1 MMTRFTSQIQPFLVA
16 PRARPRA
23 FGPLLAGA
31 ALIFF
36 ALSAGCSRPLLS
48 PKDQRSQYDRYDRA
62 RNQYAQQFKEDEYGR
77 KTPNLRGRLSQ
88 KE

>member
-1 MMTRFTSQIQPFLVA
+1 MQHRPLS
-16 PRARPRA
+16 RRPRSHTL
-23 FGPLLAGA
+23 GRSLALA
-31 ALIFF
+31 AIVAATGL
-36 ALSAGCSRPLLS
+36 AACSRPLLS

-77 KTPNLRGRLSQ
+77 RTPNLRGRLSQ